1 MKKGKKDNENE
12 NENDTKQD
20 LKKKRFKNVGKRP
33 PHNSIW
39 SGTEKQIY
47 FRLGTLFFP
56 LL

>member
-1 MKKGKKDNENE
+1 MKKGKKDNE

-33 PHNSIW
+33 PHNSIR
-39 SGTEKQIY
+39 SGTEKQIF

>member
-1 MKKGKKDNENE
+1 MKKGKKDNE